1 MVYYD
6 EVSIT
11 GKTVWYFK
19 KRKNG
24 KSIRETCEV
33 FSLKMDQCVTSE
45 NLEKLLEVLPDM
57 FEGDVVEF
65 DVQTKFS
72 NC

>member
-1 MVYYD
+1 MVYYE

-11 GKTVWYFK
+11 GNAVWYFK

-24 KSIRETCEV
+24 KSIRDTREV

-57 FEGDVVEF
+57 FEGDLVEF
-65 DVQTKFS
+65 NVQTKFS

>member
-6 EVSIT
+6 GVTIT
-11 GKTVWYFK
+11 GNAVWYFK

-33 FSLKMDQCVTSE
+33 FSLKMDQHVTSE

-57 FEGDVVEF
+57 FDGDLVEF

>member
-1 MVYYD
+1 MIFYEKVT
-6 EVSIT
+6 IK
-11 GKTVWYFK
+11 GNAVWYFK

-24 KSIRETCEV
+24 KSIRETSEV
-33 FSLKMDQCVTSE
+33 FSLEMDQCVTSE

-57 FEGDVVEF
+57 FDGDHVEF